1 MTLIDEVIGPTPERL
16 AKAGDDIE
24 ETSATQSQN
33 WRAIRML
40 DGHVIERLRN
50 RDAIS
55 GDLYNAGCQ
64 FYSDWYH
71 AGLASS
77 GVIDPSREVV
87 DGGQSKGVSDRRLA
101 AMTRWQRAV
110 QAVGKVHS
118 LVLIDVILHEMTLE
132 LYGRKHHGYKAQKQ
146 AVQAAQTSLINA
158 LTELD
163 YHYYGQRNGRTVAA
177 HVAGYRPNI
186 SAS

>member
-77 GVIDPSREVV
+77 GVIENVK
-87 DGGQSKGVSDRRLA
+87 QRRNGKRSLHCLQVLHAVTERYWIKFNTTPFA
-101 AMTRWQRAV
+101 AKLQRA
-110 QAVGKVHS
+110 
-118 LVLIDVILHEMTLE
+118 I
-132 LYGRKHHGYKAQKQ
+132 
-146 AVQAAQTSLINA
+146 
-158 LTELD
+158 
-163 YHYYGQRNGRTVAA
+163 RNCHQSAERIENQI
-177 HVAGYRPNI
+177 AGV
-186 SAS
+186 